1 MAMGRSRDASPSL
14 RQLRVGEELRHALVQ
29 VLGGCHFS
37 DPQLAEANITVT
49 EVRVSPDLKNATVFV
64 MPLGGEDL
72 QTTVAALNRAA
83 GFLRGQLGH
92 EINLRYTPR
101 LGFAADQSF
110 DRAMRVQDLLAAPRV
125 RRDLAVTPGGSDGLS
140 GTDEDDDNVA

>member
-1 MAMGRSRDASPSL
+1 MGRSRDTSPSL

-29 VLGGCHFS
+29 VLSHCHFS

-49 EVRVSPDLKNATVFV
+49 EVKVSPDLRNATVFV

-72 QTTVAALNRAA
+72 QVTVAALNRAA

-110 DRAMRVQDLLAAPRV
+110 DRATRVENLLAAPRV
-125 RRDLAVTPGGSDGLS
+125 RRDLAATSDGS
-140 GTDEDDDNVA
+140 KGTPNADEDDNNVA

>member
-1 MAMGRSRDASPSL
+1 MGRNREASPSL
-14 RQLRVGEELRHALVQ
+14 RQLRVGEELRHAVVL
-29 VLGGCHFS
+29 VLGRCHFS
-37 DPQLAEANITVT
+37 DPQLAGANITVT
-49 EVRVSPDLKNATVFV
+49 EVKVSPDLKSATVFV

-72 QTTVAALNRAA
+72 QVTVGALNRAS

-110 DRAMRVQDLLAAPRV
+110 DRAMRVENLLAAPRV
-125 RRDLAVTPGGSDGLS
+125 RRDLAATPDGSDGTANS
-140 GTDEDDDNVA
+140 DEDDNSVA